1 MNIRV
6 SLSKLAITAVAGL
19 LLAACASQMEP
30 AQQALT
36 GIDNAISAASEDAAK
51 YIPEQYAAAQ
61 GKLAD
66 LQSAFDRKDYQ
77 AVLAGAPAVLTEA
90 QGLAAAAATR
100 KEEVMKTLAA
110 DWSSLS
116 TTLPALIG
124 AVESRMTVLGKSR
137 KLPEGVDLEGAKRLL
152 AEAKAMWWQAQAA
165 AGNNVEDAVAT
176 AKKVKERAETAAAA
190 LKLQL
195 PGAAPTPAA

>member
-6 SLSKLAITAVAGL
+6 SLSRLAIATVAGL

-36 GIDNAISAASEDAAK
+36 GIDNAISAASAEAEK
-51 YIPEQYAAAQ
+51 YIPEQFAATQ

-66 LQSAFDRKDYQ
+66 LRSAFDRKDYQ

-90 QGLAAAAATR
+90 QGLAAAAAAA

-137 KLPEGVDLEGAKRLL
+137 KLPEGVDLEAAKRLV

-165 AGNNVEDAVAT
+165 SGNSVENAVAT
-176 AKKVKERAETAAAA
+176 AKKVKERAEAAAAA

-195 PGAAPTPAA
+195 PDAAPTPAA